1 MWFVAAKMRKN
12 DGSDGLFLGKIRFL
26 ARPRAITP
34 PRGHNAPVP
43 RPKLIPLG
51 AETRYGRPMTQASSV
66 PAPSRRHFR
75 SAVQRIAA
83 GLAAAASD
91 DKASLRLVAGFV
103 FVHAALWT
111 VILIVLKSAQD
122 IHFDVAEAYAWGQKF
137 LLGYGKHPPLS
148 GWVAG
153 VWFMIFPAADWA
165 TYALAMATLG
175 AGMMICWLLA
185 LRVVDRRRAF
195 FTVVMLA
202 LYPIFNFKGFKYNPD
217 LLQLVTLPLL
227 VLAYLDAFD
236 KRSLRSGL
244 WLGLAA
250 AAALM
255 TKYWVLT
262 MIGAIGLAALL
273 HPARLSFLRSPA
285 PWVAMVAFVVA
296 MIPHFVWLVQ
306 TDFLPLTYAGDS
318 YALTDRHVIERLV
331 GEYIGHNV
339 ALLALPL
346 LLAALV
352 LAWPARWRKPWLN
365 WRGGVNSGVRMSQA
379 INVWIIQ
386 FVVAIGPPVGALIF
400 DVYLKTDWGISL
412 FFLTPLAL
420 VAIPCVRLPRLALV
434 RLAAIWLVM
443 TLAVLI
449 GSPQI
454 LAYDTAEKRNEGAT
468 YRARSELA
476 RQLTEVWH
484 NRFFSRWS
492 AVAAHYDTGE
502 PMTFYSP
509 DHPAALVPGEQ
520 WTSGLTSL
528 EEARRLGFIGI
539 CETGDWKLEQCEAWM
554 KQNAANAE
562 PMVITTRRFFHG
574 VAGAATA
581 WNIYLVPPA
590 AAAKQR

>member
-1 MWFVAAKMRKN
+1 
-12 DGSDGLFLGKIRFL
+12 
-26 ARPRAITP
+26 
-34 PRGHNAPVP
+34 
-43 RPKLIPLG
+43 
-51 AETRYGRPMTQASSV
+51 MTQVLSV
-66 PAPSRRHFR
+66 PATSRRHIR
-75 SAVQRIAA
+75 SALQRLAA
-83 GLAAAASD
+83 GLAWAVSD
-91 DKASLRLVAGFV
+91 DKASLRLVGLFV
-103 FVHAALWT
+103 FAHAALWT
-111 VILIVLKSAQD
+111 VILVVVKSAQD
-122 IHFDVAEAYAWGQKF
+122 IHFDVAEAYGWGQKF

-165 TYALAMATLG
+165 TYALAMATVG
-175 AGMMICWLLA
+175 AGMIVCWFLA

-195 FTVVMLA
+195 FTLVMLA

-236 KRSLRSGL
+236 KRSVRSGL

-285 PWVAMVAFVVA
+285 PWVAIVTFALA
-296 MIPHFVWLVQ
+296 MIPHVVWLVQ
-306 TDFLPLTYAGDS
+306 SDFLPLTYAGDI
-318 YALTDRHVIERLV
+318 YALSNRQTIQRLIV
-331 GEYIGHNV
+331 EYIGHNV
-339 ALLALPL
+339 ALLALPVV
-346 LLAALV
+346 LAALV

-365 WRGGVNSGVRMSQA
+365 WRGGANSGVRISQA

-386 FVVAIGPPVGALIF
+386 LVVAVGPPVGALFF

-412 FFLTPLAL
+412 FFLTPLAV
-420 VAIPCVRLPRLALV
+420 VAIPYLRLPRIAVV
-434 RLAAIWLVM
+434 RLAAIWLVI

-476 RQLTEVWH
+476 HQLTEVWH
-484 NRFFSRWS
+484 NRFFSRW
-492 AVAAHYDTGE
+492 AVVAAYSDTGE
-502 PMTFYSP
+502 PMTFYSS
-509 DHPAALVPGEQ
+509 DHPAALVPGEA
-520 WTSGLTSL
+520 WTSGLTSF
-528 EEARRLGFIGI
+528 EEAKRLGFIGI
-539 CETGDWKLEQCEAWM
+539 CETGDWKLEKCQAWM
-554 KQNAANAE
+554 KENAPNAE

-581 WNIYLVPPA
+581 WDIYLVPA
-590 AAAKQR
+590 RK